1 MNNENK
7 TRSQAEIDN
16 TPEEKARGIT
26 IKSTTV
32 EQQTATHHFAHID
45 CPGHADQVKN
55 MITGAAKMDV
65 GILVV
70 SATDGVMPQTREH
83 ILLCQQIGVK
93 NIVAF
98 INKCDM
104 MPDEEI
110 HELVEM
116 EVTELLEKYGYAD
129 GCQFVRGSAL
139 QALEGNTEQFGEPS
153 VKSLIEKLCEVAQPD
168 RDEASPFLLS
178 IDGAQ
183 NIQGRGTVVTGT
195 VDQGKVKL
203 NDNVELMGGKLPN
216 PISTTIT
223 GVETFQKSLDQATAG
238 DNVGLLLRG
247 VKIEQVKRGMLL
259 AKPKTFSA
267 NTQFKANCQVLKEE
281 EGGRKKGFLS
291 GQQPQL

>member
-1 MNNENK
+1 
-7 TRSQAEIDN
+7 
-16 TPEEKARGIT
+16 
-26 IKSTTV
+26 
-32 EQQTATHHFAHID
+32 
-45 CPGHADQVKN
+45 

-93 NIVAF
+93 NIVCF

-116 EVTELLEKYGYAD
+116 EVTELLDKYGYAD
-129 GCQFVRGSAL
+129 GCVFVRGSAL
-139 QALEGNTEQFGEPS
+139 QALEGVEDTFGEPS
-153 VKSLIEKLCEVAQPD
+153 IKTLIEKMCEVAQPD
-168 RDEASPFLLS
+168 RDAASPFLLS
-178 IDGAQ
+178 IDGAY

-203 NDNVELMGGKLPN
+203 NDNVELMGGKLVA
-216 PISTTIT
+216 PIATTIT
-223 GVETFQKSLDQATAG
+223 GVETFQKTLDYAQAG

-247 VKIEQVKRGMLL
+247 VKIDQVKRGMLL
-259 AKPKTFSA
+259 AKPKTFTA
-267 NTQFKANCQVLKEE
+267 NTKFKANC
-281 EGGRKKGFLS
+281 
-291 GQQPQL
+291 

>member
-1 MNNENK
+1 
-7 TRSQAEIDN
+7 
-16 TPEEKARGIT
+16 
-26 IKSTTV
+26 
-32 EQQTATHHFAHID
+32 
-45 CPGHADQVKN
+45 

-93 NIVAF
+93 NIVCF

-129 GCQFVRGSAL
+129 GCTYVRGSAL
-139 QALEGNTEQFGEPS
+139 QALEGNTDQFGVQS
-153 VKSLIEKLCEVAQPD
+153 VKTLIDTLCEVAVPD

-178 IDGAQ
+178 IDGAY

-203 NDNVELMGGKLPN
+203 NDNVELIGGKLTAPVA
-216 PISTTIT
+216 TTVT
-223 GVETFQKSLDQATAG
+223 GVETFQKTLDYAKAG

-259 AKPKTFSA
+259 AKPKTFTA
-267 NTQFKANCQVLKEE
+267 NTKFKANCYVLRED

-291 GQQPQL
+291 G